1 MFSIVTSQAIE
12 DCEQLERCVLQFA
25 AQNLETE
32 AIIRELGSLSGMG
45 EVLTRL
51 KAQHGT
57 MQEENRA
64 LRQMMQALDKTVLY
78 YRNCENRICEN
89 GEQSMI
95 RYARREIGMNDFSRI
110 SNLLGEVLW
119 E

>member
-1 MFSIVTSQAIE
+1 MFSIVTSQAIA

-64 LRQMMQALDKTVLY
+64 LRQMMARIKRFCIIGTARTGYV
-78 YRNCENRICEN
+78 RMENR
-89 GEQSMI
+89 
-95 RYARREIGMNDFSRI
+95 A
-110 SNLLGEVLW
+110 
-119 E
+119 